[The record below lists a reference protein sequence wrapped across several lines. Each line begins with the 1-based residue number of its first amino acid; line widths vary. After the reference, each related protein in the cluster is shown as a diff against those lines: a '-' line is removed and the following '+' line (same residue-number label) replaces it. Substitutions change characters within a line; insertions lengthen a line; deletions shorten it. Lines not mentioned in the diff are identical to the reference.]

1 MLIFIVKFILDNFKK
16 VIFLLSNTCYEFL
29 LLNDTFSI
37 IICQKT
43 DFFQYSLVAINFFC
57 FSIIYT
63 TIVEVVFCER
73 KSKRKITVKNPLT
86 RSCNTIVDPAK
97 IIFQLNHCWIWRYF
111 RQGIISMLLLQ

>member
-63 TIVEVVFCER
+63 TIVELYFV
-73 KSKRKITVKNPLT
+73 KGKAKGKLLSKIHLPGAAT
-86 RSCNTIVDPAK
+86 
-97 IIFQLNHCWIWRYF
+97 Q
-111 RQGIISMLLLQ
+111 